1 MGNLGMTKDSDLYI
15 SSHIAQIFP
24 ENLETTLKEILKH
37 PYADVP
43 LVDDKG
49 KVVILIDAPSSKDAL
64 STIDSIHALEGIY
77 SFTPVYQHQED

>member
-1 MGNLGMTKDSDLYI
+1 MTKDSDLYI
-15 SSHIAQIFP
+15 SSHVAQILP

-49 KVVILIDAPSSKDAL
+49 KIVILIDAPTSKDAL
-64 STIDSIHALEGIY
+64 STIESINTTEGVY
-77 SFTPVYQHQED
+77 SFSPVYQHQED